1 MPTGKVKW
9 FDKKKKYGFIIKD
22 DDGKDIF
29 FHLSGIS
36 DPMLRNIVSSDQNVT
51 FSIIKDQKGE
61 RAIDVKLTL

>member
-9 FDKKKKYGFIIKD
+9 FDNKKKYGFIIKD

-36 DPMLRNIVSSDQNVT
+36 DPMLRNIVSADQNVT